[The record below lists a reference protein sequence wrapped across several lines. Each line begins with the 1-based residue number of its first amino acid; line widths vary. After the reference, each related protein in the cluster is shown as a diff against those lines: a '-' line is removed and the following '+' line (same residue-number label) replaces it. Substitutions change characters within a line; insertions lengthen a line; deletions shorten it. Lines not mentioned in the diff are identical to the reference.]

1 MIVKA
6 LITLVIGYLLLMLFI
21 FLRQDRLLFNA
32 HSEILTTP
40 AEQGL
45 AYEDVRLETADGVT
59 IDAWYVPRTDS
70 PYALL
75 FLHGNSDNL
84 SDIVPTLRFFHR
96 MGLNTLAIDYRGYGR
111 SGGSPSERGTLLDAE
126 AAWNHLLADRGFS
139 GDHVVVLGRSLGGAV
154 AAWLA
159 SRHRPAGVVLESTFS
174 DLPTLARQQ
183 YPYLPVG
190 LLLRHRYPTIER
202 IPSIEA
208 PILVVHSRDD
218 EVIPFAHAERLL
230 AAIPGKRRL
239 LTIQGRHYDGYAT
252 SGETYRRG
260 LLDFFH
266 EVLGPLPRDD
276 TESPPDADPARDPDR
291 S

>member
-1 MIVKA
+1 MILKTLVA
-6 LITLVIGYLLLMLFI
+6 LVIGYLLLMLFI

-32 HSEILTTP
+32 HSEIPTTP

-45 AYEDVRLETADGVT
+45 AYEDVRLETDDGIT
-59 IDAWYVPRTDS
+59 IDAWYVPRLDS

-84 SDIVPTLRFFHR
+84 SDIVATLRFFHR
-96 MGLNTLAIDYRGYGR
+96 LGLNTLAIDYRGYGR
-111 SGGSPSERGTLLDAE
+111 SGGRPSEHGTLLDAE
-126 AAWNHLLADRGFS
+126 AAWRHLLADRGFS
-139 GDHVVVLGRSLGGAV
+139 DDRVVVLGRSLGGAV

-183 YPYLPVG
+183 YPYLPVRW
-190 LLLRHRYPTIER
+190 LLRYRYPTIER
-202 IPSIEA
+202 IPDITS
-208 PILVVHSRDD
+208 PILIVHSCED

-239 LTIQGRHYDGYAT
+239 LTIRGRHYDGYAT

-266 EVLGPLPRDD
+266 EVLGPLPGDEPGRDRLP
-276 TESPPDADPARDPDR
+276 TTP
-291 S
+291 